1 MAVVQAE
8 VIQRLKA
15 GETLVRVLPKGD
27 TESEKPFQYLSGGG
41 RVTAATYQKLMPQLS
56 PVSAGLFPDAGP
68 QEWGW
73 ADG

>member
-41 RVTAATYQKLMPQLS
+41 QGNRRHLS
-56 PVSAGLFPDAGP
+56 EAHASAFAGQRGTVPRCGSAGMGV
-68 QEWGW
+68 G
-73 ADG
+73 